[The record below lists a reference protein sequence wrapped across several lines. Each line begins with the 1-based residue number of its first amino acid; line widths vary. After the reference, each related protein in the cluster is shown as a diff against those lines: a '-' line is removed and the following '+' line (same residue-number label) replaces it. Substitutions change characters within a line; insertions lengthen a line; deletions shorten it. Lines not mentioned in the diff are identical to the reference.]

1 MISALSWVP
10 KGVAKAIADAA
21 EPPTKEEIEEL
32 LKSGALAASEESEDG
47 EDEEMNIDA
56 TKSTDEVSNA
66 LAAADALG
74 KSSGYKGS
82 TGNFEDIT
90 DGLRELDMDNYDD
103 EDEGVDLF
111 SSGTLSG
118 NLYYPSNVMDPYL
131 QDKNDEDE
139 EEEEDRRILPSDCVI
154 VCACNEDDVNLLK
167 IYILEE
173 DTEDGKPNLFVHHE
187 IFLPSFPLCTAW
199 LDCNLKG
206 GDKVC
211 RPEIYVLRGWFQ
223 LAMGFFKLLYIV
235 SMSTGHWCV
244 SVPNNPDG
252 FEILLPLDQW
262 NQELKFGIL
271 TWQVDEVQP
280 FMTLGGTLK
289 QPKSDKS
296 SKDKKKK
303 KKKKEASITYKE
315 DSHTDS
321 VLSLAWNKEFRNL
334 LASASAD
341 KSIKIWDIV
350 SGKCANTLQHHSDK
364 AGFNTLV
371 QSVAWNCHQST
382 VLLSGSFDRTVV
394 MMDMRAPSH
403 AGVRWSVPAD
413 VESIAWDPHTAHSF
427 VVSIEDGTVQS
438 FDIRAAATNSD
449 SGLKPSFTLHAHDK
463 AVCAVS
469 YNPSM
474 PNLLATGS
482 TDKTVKLWN
491 ISNNQPS
498 CVGSWKSEVGAVF
511 TLAFSE
517 DSPSLLAIGGSK
529 GKLKVW
535 DTSSN
540 TSISKAK

>member
-206 GDKVC
+206 GDKGNFIAIGSME
-211 RPEIYVLRGWFQ
+211 PGIEIW
-223 LAMGFFKLLYIV
+223 
-235 SMSTGHWCV
+235 
-244 SVPNNPDG
+244 D
-252 FEILLPLDQW
+252 LD
-262 NQELKFGIL
+262 L
-271 TWQVDEVQP
+271 VDEVQP

-334 LASASAD
+334 LASTSAD

-364 AGFNTLV
+364 V

-449 SGLKPSFTLHAHDK
+449 SCLKPSFTLHAHDK

-469 YNPSM
+469 YNPSIA
-474 PNLLATGS
+474 NLLATGS